1 VVEKY
6 EVVAETMY
14 IYQNINDQSKI
25 MFLSKQTHKIKTDS
39 NGKQLKV
46 KLDEDLLSF
55 EYIEAAEIKYLEH
68 QSKLG
73 KKLDIKRSEF
83 ERLVKQ
89 KMFVRC

>member
-1 VVEKY
+1 M
-6 EVVAETMY
+6 VAKDKY

-39 NGKQLKV
+39 KGKQLKV

-73 KKLDIKRSEF
+73 KKLDFKRSDF
-83 ERLVKQ
+83 ERLIKQ

>member
-1 VVEKY
+1 M
-6 EVVAETMY
+6 TY

-25 MFLSKQTHKIKTDS
+25 MFLSKETHKIKTDAK
-39 NGKQLKV
+39 GKQSKV
-46 KLDEDLLSF
+46 KLEEDILNF

-73 KKLDIKRSEF
+73 KEVDFKRSEF

-89 KMFVRC
+89 KMFVKC

>member
-1 VVEKY
+1 
-6 EVVAETMY
+6 MH

-25 MFLSKQTHKIKTDS
+25 LFLSKETHKIKTD
-39 NGKQLKV
+39 NLGRKTKIKLEEDILK
-46 KLDEDLLSF
+46 F

-83 ERLVKQ
+83 QRLVKQ
-89 KMFVRC
+89 KMFIKC